1 MEDRRGDT
9 GRSRSD
15 SKVGFSLSLVLLRS
29 FMFLILGCFSWLVRS
44 GLVVNWERNQKL
56 LEKRLKC
63 VILNLC

>member
-1 MEDRRGDT
+1 MEDRGRDK

-44 GLVVNWERNQKL
+44 GLVVNWERSQKL